1 MKVKMLVSISGLAC
15 PIAGFERDFSFSPGD
30 VVTVK
35 PELAKAWIAAG
46 HAETVKEEKP
56 AKAEKK

>member
-1 MKVKMLVSISGLAC
+1 MLVSISGLAC